1 MIDSMLKKKQQ
12 SAKDGVDMKEQQ
24 KKAEEIAAKAEQHKQ
39 RRLEKQAQLEKDAK
53 ESYLNLQ
60 QYQYLD
66 KNIELA
72 SNRLKE
78 QQQLIDMMEK
88 KLIEKL
94 KDRARYA
101 EKKAQRRNSRASR
114 GADDKSD
121 GGSHL
126 NIPMRK

>member
-1 MIDSMLKKKQQ
+1 
-12 SAKDGVDMKEQQ
+12 
-24 KKAEEIAAKAEQHKQ
+24 
-39 RRLEKQAQLEKDAK
+39 
-53 ESYLNLQ
+53 
-60 QYQYLD
+60 
-66 KNIELA
+66 
-72 SNRLKE
+72 
-78 QQQLIDMMEK
+78 MMEK